1 MLFLKEI
8 ILMKQNPKKPSL
20 KEIRRFKYIMIIGY
34 TVIVVVAITFISLL
48 AVQKTDQVLKNKVST
63 LTSSLNVQMKLN
75 MDSYLKRMET
85 IGTLA
90 FAAEETYTYDA
101 TDPNNDEYEALNT
114 ENVIS
119 DKLYSLCIMENF
131 VDYGIVYRNN
141 HTVGK
146 ISNGTVSLF
155 GDKMFEEFENM
166 ISRQRTK
173 DGWAAG
179 YQDNFKR
186 IYYVKRIHDNALL
199 IISFYTSELESVFD
213 NPETMSDMEI
223 RLTNQDYNILY
234 SSEPDEI
241 GIPLPEDIAKR
252 VKENSGATVMD
263 NDYLVTVTGCGDDW
277 YVICSIPTKIILN
290 EKNEMQ
296 FYIYAV
302 AFIAAILSAV
312 IAGIFSI
319 RITQPVEG
327 IVASLDTKA
336 HIDQLTGILNK
347 RSFEEYTENR
357 LMTASKEEQHA
368 LILLDVDNFKGVNDT
383 LGHAYGDEVLSNI
396 GRILRK
402 TFTSEDFLGRVGGD
416 EFCVLVNSVPDKGD
430 YETYICEKCDALC
443 EAFRNNY
450 TGDDRKYKISAS
462 MGAAVFAKHGTDFQT
477 LYHAADKALYTSKK
491 RGKDTYTLAQQEA
504 DQDA

>member
-1 MLFLKEI
+1 
-8 ILMKQNPKKPSL
+8 MKQNPKKPSL